1 MIEEMNLYDNT
12 LWFLHVSDSNSTFWD
27 FPQPHL
33 ANYGGKMIQVYGPQL
48 WNSLP
53 KEIHDSTSL
62 DTFKNKIKSYYVA
75 QYDL

>member
-1 MIEEMNLYDNT
+1 
-12 LWFLHVSDSNSTFWD
+12 
-27 FPQPHL
+27 
-33 ANYGGKMIQVYGPQL
+33 MIQVYGPQL

>member
-1 MIEEMNLYDNT
+1 MGPINRGQKELLSSSEQLCLFT
-12 LWFLHVSDSNSTFWD
+12 
-27 FPQPHL
+27 QRPHL